1 MIKEQVKI
9 EIKNQNLSFGD
20 RERLINT
27 EIQKLIDS
35 YNKRGFNVLSHT
47 LKNKTGSF
55 ASVNFDLLQMPR

>member
-27 EIQKLIDS
+27 EIQKIIDS

-47 LKNKTGSF
+47 LQNKTGSF
-55 ASVNFDLLQMPR
+55 ASVNFDLLKMP

>member
-35 YNKRGFNVLSHT
+35 YNKRGFNVLSHS

-55 ASVNFDLLQMPR
+55 ASVDFSLLQMP